1 MTSRT
6 VINDSHSVP
15 RPAFTLVEVL
25 VVLVLISILSG
36 MVMTAV
42 RGVNL
47 TARQARTRSIIA
59 IVDSVIQEQYESY
72 KYRPL
77 PVEIPDLL
85 SPTPPNSGVLKYEVL
100 PNEAARV
107 RLNMIRDLQRMELPD
122 RITDITVDPSATTA
136 GAIFAAV
143 NQPASIV
150 ALADRVLI
158 TPTGYL
164 RSPDRSLRRLFP
176 VNWFSTASPPNR
188 FAAYRRLIRPTW
200 TAEFQSAECLYM
212 IMSTTFVGGAPA
224 LEQIPPSNI
233 GDTDGDGMPEIL
245 DGWGRPLGFVRWPVG
260 FDDPELSVDRSMP
273 DDFDPLRADF
283 ASIPGV
289 ITDITSPGGVPRPWS
304 IRPLIISA
312 GSDGEFGLELHASN
326 AGFRYNTASPGALD
340 LMAWPVTAAMMG
352 DELPGRSAPTIFVDP
367 FLRHFPGV
375 VPPGSPITGAE
386 GVRADNISNYQ
397 LAVSE

>member
-1 MTSRT
+1 MRARS
-6 VINDSHSVP
+6 VINNSHRVVRS
-15 RPAFTLVEVL
+15 AFTLIEVL
-25 VVLVLISILSG
+25 VVIVLISILSG

-42 RGVNL
+42 RGANL

-59 IVDSVIQEQYESY
+59 IVDTVIQEQYESY

-77 PVEIPDLL
+77 AVEIPLL
-85 SPTPPNSGVLKYEVL
+85 STTLPAGPILKYEVL

-122 RITDITVDPSATTA
+122 RITDITIDPSATA
-136 GAIFAAV
+136 PPAILAAV
-143 NQPASIV
+143 NQPASII
-150 ALADRVLI
+150 ALADRVMQTGI
-158 TPTGYL
+158 GFQRSGDRAARVPTL
-164 RSPDRSLRRLFP
+164 
-176 VNWFSTASPPNR
+176 VNWFTVASPPNR

-212 IMSTTFVGGAPA
+212 IMATSFVGGAPA
-224 LEQIPPSNI
+224 LEQIPSSNI
-233 GDTDGDGMPEIL
+233 GDTDGDGMPEVL
-245 DGWGRPLGFVRWPVG
+245 DGWGRPLGFIRWPVG
-260 FDDPELSVDRSMP
+260 FDDPELSIDRSMP

-289 ITDITSPGGVPRPWS
+289 NNDLSAGGVSRPWS

-312 GSDGEFGLELHASN
+312 GSDGEFGLQLHASN
-326 AGFRYNTASPGALD
+326 TGFRYNTASPGALD
-340 LMAWPVTAAMMG
+340 LMTWPITAAMMG
-352 DELPGRSAPTIFVDP
+352 DELPGRAAPNIFVDP
-367 FLRHFPGV
+367 FLRHFTTV
-375 VPPGSPITGAE
+375 TSPGSPIVGAE

>member
-1 MTSRT
+1 MISQSVMNESRYAA
-6 VINDSHSVP
+6 

-59 IVDSVIQEQYESY
+59 IVDTVIQEQYESY

-77 PVEIPDLL
+77 AVEIPNLL
-85 SPTPPNSGVLKYEVL
+85 VTAPNSGILRYEVL

-122 RITDITVDPSATTA
+122 RITDITLDPTA
-136 GAIFAAV
+136 STPAAIFAAL
-143 NQPASIV
+143 NQPATIT
-150 ALADRVLI
+150 ALADRVLE
-158 TPTGYL
+158 TPTGYV
-164 RSPDRSLRRLFP
+164 RSSNRATRQSFP
-176 VNWFSTASPPNR
+176 VNWFSAASPPNR
-188 FAAYRRLIRPTW
+188 FASYRRLMRPTW
-200 TAEFQSAECLYM
+200 TTEFQSAECLYM
-212 IMSTTFVGGAPA
+212 ILATTFIGGAPA

-233 GDTDGDGMPEIL
+233 GDVDNDGMPEIL
-245 DGWGRPLGFVRWPVG
+245 DGWGRPLGFIRWPVG
-260 FDDPELSVDRSMP
+260 FQDPDLSIDESMP

-289 ITDITSPGGVPRPWS
+289 NNDPTSGGVKRPWS
-304 IRPLIISA
+304 IRPLIVSA

-326 AGFRYNTASPGALD
+326 LGFRYNSGSPTALD

-352 DELPGRSAPTIFVDP
+352 DELPARSNPTIFVDP
-367 FLRHFPGV
+367 FLRHFPSV
-375 VPPGSPITGAE
+375 TLPASPIAGAQ
-386 GVRADNISNYQ
+386 GLRADNITNYQ

>member
-1 MTSRT
+1 MISQSVMNESRYAA
-6 VINDSHSVP
+6 

-59 IVDSVIQEQYESY
+59 IVDTVIQEQYESY

-77 PVEIPDLL
+77 AVEIPAL
-85 SPTPPNSGVLKYEVL
+85 SSVMPTGVLKYEVL

-122 RITDITVDPSATTA
+122 RISDINVGTVM
-136 GAIFAAV
+136 
-143 NQPASIV
+143 NQPATIV
-150 ALADRVLI
+150 ALADRVLVDVGPPPRYVRD
-158 TPTGYL
+158 T
-164 RSPDRSLRRLFP
+164 DRSRRVSVP
-176 VNWFSTASPPNR
+176 VNWFTAASPPNR

-200 TAEFQSAECLYM
+200 TPEFQSAECLYM
-212 IMSTTFVGGAPA
+212 ILATAFIGGAPA

-233 GDTDGDGMPEIL
+233 GDVDNDGMPEIL
-245 DGWGRPLGFVRWPVG
+245 DGWGRPLGFIRWPVG
-260 FDDPELSVDRSMP
+260 FQDPDLSIDESMP
-273 DDFDPLRADF
+273 DDFDPLRVDF
-283 ASIPGV
+283 ASVPNVTSGV
-289 ITDITSPGGVPRPWS
+289 KRPWS
-304 IRPLIISA
+304 IRPLIVSA

-326 AGFRYNTASPGALD
+326 VGFRYNSGSPTALD
-340 LMAWPVTAAMMG
+340 LMTWPVTAAMMG
-352 DELPGRSAPTIFVDP
+352 DELPARSNPTIFVDP
-367 FLRHFPGV
+367 FLRHFPALTL
-375 VPPGSPITGAE
+375 PGTPIPGAQ
-386 GVRADNISNYQ
+386 GLRADNITNYQ

>member
-1 MTSRT
+1 
-6 VINDSHSVP
+6 
-15 RPAFTLVEVL
+15 
-25 VVLVLISILSG
+25 

-77 PVEIPDLL
+77 PVEIPLL
-85 SPTPPNSGVLKYEVL
+85 SMVMPAGSVLKYEVL

-122 RITDITVDPSATTA
+122 RISDINVGTA
-136 GAIFAAV
+136 M
-143 NQPASIV
+143 NLPAEIV
-150 ALADRVLI
+150 ALADRVVES
-158 TPTGYL
+158 PGPPPGYV
-164 RSPDRSLRRLFP
+164 RSTDRTQRSLAT
-176 VNWFSTASPPNR
+176 VNWFNAASPPNR
-188 FAAYRRLIRPTW
+188 FAAYRRLSRATW
-200 TAEFQSAECLYM
+200 TTEFQSAECLYL
-212 IMSTTFVGGAPA
+212 IMATSFVGGAPA

-233 GDTDGDGMPEIL
+233 GDVDNDGMPEIL

-260 FDDPELSVDRSMP
+260 FDDPDLSIDRSMP

-289 ITDITSPGGVPRPWS
+289 TGADAPWS

-312 GSDGEFGLELHASN
+312 GADGEFGIELHASN
-326 AGFRYNTASPGALD
+326 TGFRYNTASPGALD
-340 LMAWPVTAAMMG
+340 LMTWPVTVAMMG
-352 DELPGRSAPTIFVDP
+352 DEYPGRRSPTIFVDP
-367 FLRHFPGV
+367 FLRQFPGLTH
-375 VPPGSPITGAE
+375 PGSPIAGAE
-386 GVRADNISNYQ
+386 SLRADNISNYQ

>member
-1 MTSRT
+1 MRARS
-6 VINDSHSVP
+6 VINNSHRVVRS
-15 RPAFTLVEVL
+15 AFTLIEVL
-25 VVLVLISILSG
+25 VVIVLISILSG

-42 RGVNL
+42 RGANL

-59 IVDSVIQEQYESY
+59 IVDTVIQEQYESY

-77 PVEIPDLL
+77 AVEIPALT
-85 SPTPPNSGVLKYEVL
+85 SVMPAGVLKYEVL

-122 RITDITVDPSATTA
+122 RITDITTDPTA
-136 GAIFAAV
+136 STPAAV
-143 NQPASIV
+143 LAALNQPASIT
-150 ALADRVLI
+150 ALADRVLE
-158 TPTGYL
+158 TPTGFE
-164 RSPDRSLRRLFP
+164 RSLDRTQRRVFP
-176 VNWFSTASPPNR
+176 VNWFSAASSPNR
-188 FAAYRRLIRPTW
+188 FASYRRLIRPSW

-212 IMSTTFVGGAPA
+212 IMATAFVGGAPA

-233 GDTDGDGMPEIL
+233 GDTDGDGMPEVL

-260 FDDPELSVDRSMP
+260 FEDPELSIDTSMP

-289 ITDITSPGGVPRPWS
+289 NNDLSTGGVNRPWS

-312 GSDGEFGLELHASN
+312 GSDGEFGLQLHASN
-326 AGFRYNTASPGALD
+326 TGFRYSTASPGALD
-340 LMAWPVTAAMMG
+340 LMTWPMTAAMMG
-352 DELPGRSAPTIFVDP
+352 DELPGRAAPNIFVDP
-367 FLRHFPGV
+367 FLRHFTSV
-375 VPPGSPITGAE
+375 TSPGSPIVGAE